1 MAKVPATQP
10 AVLELLNQALRLEY
24 SIIIHY
30 PRLMNMARDARLK
43 KNISVLGTDSIGHA
57 DAVAAAVREL
67 GGVPAWSFEEP
78 PDSQDMRHIM
88 EVQLEKE
95 HQAEALHCKV
105 ADMMLDP
112 EMRDRFYRM
121 SADEKRHAALV
132 EQILAGMN

>member
-1 MAKVPATQP
+1 MAKETATQP

-43 KNISVLGTDSIGHA
+43 KKISVLGTDSIGHA
-57 DAVAAAVREL
+57 DAVASAVREL
-67 GGVPAWSFEEP
+67 GGVPQWSFEAP
-78 PDSQDMRHIM
+78 PDGQDMRRVM
-88 EVQLEKE
+88 EAQLEKE
-95 HQAEALHCKV
+95 HLAEALHRKV

-112 EMRDRFYRM
+112 EMRSRFYQM
-121 SADEKRHAALV
+121 SADEKRHAELV